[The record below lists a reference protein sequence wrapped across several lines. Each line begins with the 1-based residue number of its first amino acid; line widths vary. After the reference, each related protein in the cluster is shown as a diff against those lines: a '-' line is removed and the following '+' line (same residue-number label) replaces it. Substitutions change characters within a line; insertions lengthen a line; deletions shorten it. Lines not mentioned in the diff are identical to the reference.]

1 MEVGN
6 VKNEA
11 IPVDVV
17 QKKIGREIMFWR
29 YIRRI
34 RWDIVYYPLL
44 NYIRDNLLPANLSSK
59 MKQRVVALADLVQYD
74 STNEQL
80 ILETDI
86 QQPEYVSNNGIQVF
100 KSKMQRYIIA
110 SPADVDSIIEMVYKA
125 PSLGG
130 FRGVTLIY
138 KK

>member
-44 NYIRDNLLPANLSSK
+44 NYIRDNLLPENFYL
-59 MKQRVVALADLVQYD
+59 R
-74 STNEQL
+74 
-80 ILETDI
+80 
-86 QQPEYVSNNGIQVF
+86 
-100 KSKMQRYIIA
+100 
-110 SPADVDSIIEMVYKA
+110 
-125 PSLGG
+125 
-130 FRGVTLIY
+130 
-138 KK
+138 

>member
-59 MKQRVVALADLVQYD
+59 MK
-74 STNEQL
+74 
-80 ILETDI
+80 
-86 QQPEYVSNNGIQVF
+86 
-100 KSKMQRYIIA
+100 
-110 SPADVDSIIEMVYKA
+110 
-125 PSLGG
+125 
-130 FRGVTLIY
+130 
-138 KK
+138 